1 MSVFFLQS
9 LRYRVFCDLWRKGY
23 HLTNGLKYGGDYLV
37 YPGITKHPNG
47 LKYGGDYLVYPGIT
61 KHPAYTMVTA
71 LQVHLQ
77 QHGVTIC
84 DHQI

>member
-37 YPGITKHPNG
+37 YPGITKHP
-47 LKYGGDYLVYPGIT
+47 
-61 KHPAYTMVTA
+61 AYTRSGWS
-71 LQVHLQ
+71 LLYRY
-77 QHGVTIC
+77 IC
-84 DHQI
+84 NNMG